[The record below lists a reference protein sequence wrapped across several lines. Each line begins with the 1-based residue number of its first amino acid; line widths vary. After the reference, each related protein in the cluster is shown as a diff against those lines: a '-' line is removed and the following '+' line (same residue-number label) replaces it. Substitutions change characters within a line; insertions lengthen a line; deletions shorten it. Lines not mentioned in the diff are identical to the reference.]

1 MSSVSG
7 DNSVKLFETWR
18 DSMSDQDYVDII
30 FRGKL
35 NRKNIAE
42 QCGFAKSVLGSNQTI
57 KDDLKK
63 LEDGLRERLVLP
75 ALTTKGEKEERAPK
89 TLQRESLKAAREQ
102 SRVPDLEQRIV
113 ELEAENKVLRANKG
127 RLSEFA
133 EVYEELS
140 KL

>member
-1 MSSVSG
+1 MTSTSG

-18 DSMSDQDYVDII
+18 NSMSDQDYVDII
-30 FRGKL
+30 FRGNL

-42 QCGFAKSVLGSNQTI
+42 QCGFAKSVLGSNKTI
-57 KDDLKK
+57 KNDLKE
-63 LEDGLRERLVLP
+63 LEDSLRERLVLP
-75 ALTTKGEKEERAPK
+75 PLTAKGEKEELAPK
-89 TLQRESLKAAREQ
+89 ALQRESLKAAREQ
-102 SRVPDLEQRIV
+102 SRVPDLEQRII
-113 ELEAENKVLRANKG
+113 ELEVENKALKANKG

>member
-42 QCGFAKSVLGSNQTI
+42 QCGFAKSVLGSKNTA
-57 KDDLKK
+57 K
-63 LEDGLRERLVLP
+63 RVV
-75 ALTTKGEKEERAPK
+75 KGC
-89 TLQRESLKAAREQ
+89 
-102 SRVPDLEQRIV
+102 
-113 ELEAENKVLRANKG
+113 
-127 RLSEFA
+127 
-133 EVYEELS
+133 
-140 KL
+140 

>member
-1 MSSVSG
+1 MSSASG

-35 NRKNIAE
+35 NRKSIAE

-63 LEDGLRERLVLP
+63 DSESVLYCH
-75 ALTTKGEKEERAPK
+75 L
-89 TLQRESLKAAREQ
+89 
-102 SRVPDLEQRIV
+102 
-113 ELEAENKVLRANKG
+113 
-127 RLSEFA
+127 
-133 EVYEELS
+133 
-140 KL
+140 

>member
-1 MSSVSG
+1 MSSASG

-35 NRKNIAE
+35 NRKSIAE

-63 LEDGLRERLVLP
+63 
-75 ALTTKGEKEERAPK
+75 APK
-89 TLQRESLKAAREQ
+89 TLQREALKAAREQ
-102 SRVPDLEQRIV
+102 SRIPGLEQRIV
-113 ELEAENKVLRANKG
+113 ELEAEIEALRSEKG